1 MQYKAF
7 GAPGMTLTKE
17 SMVLMAI
24 CAFDLT
30 STLLLLNTNRASE
43 GNPLMS
49 FYLSYGI
56 GTFVLMK
63 LTLIFLP
70 IFIAEWSRQYR
81 PRFVRFMLRTAIAGY
96 LGIYLVLFMTVNVGA
111 ESDQKAHGPV
121 QEPQQLQ
128 RMK

>member
-1 MQYKAF
+1 
-7 GAPGMTLTKE
+7 MTLTRE

-30 STLLLLNTNRASE
+30 STLLLLNTNMASE

-49 FYLSYGI
+49 FYLRYGI

-81 PRFVRFMLRTAIAGY
+81 PRFVRFMLRMAIASY
-96 LGIYLVLFMTVNVGA
+96 LGIYLVLFLTVNVGA
-111 ESDQKAHGPV
+111 ESGQKAHGPV
-121 QEPQQLQ
+121 HETQQLQ